1 MDVIKEKCT
10 ISSAYVYV
18 YTLSSGIKCYI
29 IPKSG
34 FKTYMA
40 MAVVK
45 FGSGDT
51 MFKQNGDF
59 TQIPSGTA
67 HFIEHKLFDKKDKS
81 IFTEL
86 SKSGAYV
93 NAFTD
98 FVKTAYYFSCSD
110 GFYNNLRL
118 LMDMIKEPYFDES
131 GVENEKSIIKSEIN
145 MYKDIPERAVFSNLT
160 KLMYPDTA
168 LGCEIAGSDKSVEKI
183 TPEILYACYNAF
195 YTPENISIIC
205 SGDIEPEKAALIV
218 QETDFTSKGAERIK
232 EEIVPNKINDYVS
245 KRFDVSEPLFNIGFN
260 HQGFEVCPENTYA
273 LKMVFD
279 ILSGEGSKLYERLLN
294 KQILTEPLGFSLVC
308 TPSSVCSV
316 ISGRSQKPA
325 YAANSFIKTSSL
337 LIKTGVGDTAV
348 KRIKKMYAGRVI
360 RGYNSI
366 NAILN
371 AQADLAIS
379 GFSLIDAEKAIVDIT
394 SDKINSMALEA
405 FKRSNAYLSVIK

>member
-1 MDVIKEKCT
+1 MDVIKEKCP
-10 ISSAYVYV
+10 ISGAYIYV
-18 YTLSSGIKCYI
+18 YTLPTGIKCYI

-45 FGSGDT
+45 FGSGDI
-51 MFKQNGDF
+51 MFKQDGSF
-59 TQIPSGTA
+59 TEIPSGTA

-86 SKSGAYV
+86 SKNGAAV

-98 FVKTAYYFSCSD
+98 FVKTAYYFSCYD
-110 GFYNNLRL
+110 GFYSNLRL
-118 LMDMIKEPYFDES
+118 LMDMIKEPYFDKN

-160 KLMYPDTA
+160 KLMYPSTA
-168 LGCEIAGSDKSVEKI
+168 LSCEIAGSEKSVEKI

-218 QETDFTSKGAERIK
+218 QETDFTSKGGERIK
-232 EEIVPNKINDYVS
+232 EDITPNKINDYVS
-245 KRFDVSEPLFNIGFN
+245 KHFNVSEPFFNIGFN
-260 HQGFEVCPENTYA
+260 HECFEICPENTYA

-279 ILSGEGSKLYERLLN
+279 ILSGDGSKLYERLIN
-294 KQILTEPLGFSLVC
+294 KQILTEPLGFSLVFA
-308 TPSSVCSV
+308 PNSVFSV
-316 ISGRSQKPA
+316 ISGRSQKPS
-325 YAANSFIKTSSL
+325 YTANSFIKTSSL
-337 LIKTGVGDTAV
+337 LRNTGAGDKAV
-348 KRIKKMYAGRVI
+348 KRIKKMYAGRII

-366 NAILN
+366 DAIIN
-371 AQADLAIS
+371 AQADLAVQ
-379 GFSLIDAEKAIVDIT
+379 GFSLLDAENAVANIT
-394 SDKINSMALEA
+394 SDKINLTASEA
-405 FKRSNAYLSVIK
+405 FKRQNAYLSVIK